1 MGGRAGGGA
10 RAGGGG
16 ARTGGAGGGG
26 NAPTTPSAPRT
37 INAQE
42 VGVSISRRDERRFRL
57 GMGAVEDSIFT
68 FTARNGVSQE
78 YRVRTREKTAGFE
91 ININKTEALQQAT
104 QEFNSRNNVV
114 LTNLPKVKPLGITEV
129 SPRGQRIFRG

>member
-1 MGGRAGGGA
+1 MGGKAGGGA
-10 RAGGGG
+10 RAGGG
-16 ARTGGAGGGG
+16 AGGAGGRGG

-42 VGVSISRRDERRFRL
+42 AGVSISRRDERRSRL

-78 YRVRTREKTAGFE
+78 YRVRTRERTGGFE
-91 ININKTEALQQAT
+91 ININKTEALQKAT

-114 LTNLPKVKPLGITEV
+114 LTNLPKVKPLGKTEV
-129 SPRGQRIFRG
+129 SSRGERIFRG

>member
-1 MGGRAGGGA
+1 MGGKAGGGG
-10 RAGGGG
+10 RSGGG

-42 VGVSISRRDERRFRL
+42 VGLSISRRDETRFRL

-78 YRVRTREKTAGFE
+78 YRVRTRERTVGFE

-114 LTNLPKVKPLGITEV
+114 LTNLPKVKPLGKTEV
-129 SPRGQRIFRG
+129 SSRGERIFRG

>member
-1 MGGRAGGGA
+1 MGGKAGGGG
-10 RAGGGG
+10 RGGG

-42 VGVSISRRDERRFRL
+42 VGVSISRRDEIRFRL

-78 YRVRTREKTAGFE
+78 YRVRTRERTRGFE

-114 LTNLPKVKPLGITEV
+114 LTNLPKVKPLGKTEV
-129 SPRGQRIFRG
+129 SSIRGERIFRG